1 MLMKLKFYF
10 LLFLITTCVGA
21 LSAETVTDTYTF
33 DKTTVTSNKYFGIND
48 YSTYLPDGWFVK
60 AGSYSWRI
68 NPNQGVNG
76 GQCLMAPNNAN
87 SFPAQSI
94 IFYAKKGTLS
104 FNMKAY
110 GYQPEPTLK
119 LYKATADGASTDVV
133 ATKTT
138 GEMNLS
144 GSEYKIITIDIAED
158 GYVALSLDASTC
170 VNDVKNTYEA
180 AATTYSISGKVT
192 DEAGAAVEGVTVSTT
207 GKSATTDASGAY
219 TLAELAAGTYTL
231 TASKAGYKTSTKEL
245 TITDA
250 DITNGDIALSPDES
264 RLTGKITSMS
274 DSSPVADA
282 LLALT
287 PAGAAEPAAT
297 ATSGADGSYTLT
309 ITGLVADSY
318 TLTISRKYYKP
329 FTQTVAAP
337 WGIPQGGEKI
347 LNPQIEVK
355 RIGFTLTLTT
365 ADDTPVTGA
374 TVTVGELGNATASDT
389 EPGKYVLGNLN
400 AVTLADNK
408 YTVTVSQA
416 DCLPVQA
423 FDVQFDGENVERS
436 LVMTPIPDTS
446 IVGTVTDA
454 TTHAA
459 IAGASVQLYTA
470 DAPMAI
476 SSATTDAEGI
486 YTFTIPGTPAPEY
499 TVTVEADYYE
509 AGSTKINE
517 PERGKEITADLA
529 LTPLTYTFTA
539 TVEGKDV
546 GDVTAAVT
554 DATVTLSDG
563 DDAITAT
570 GKGDGTYEATVSR
583 AAAQG
588 KQYTVTVTAPGYLAA
603 DAYKFTF
610 AGADASHTFTL
621 ETEAYAGIGAIGA
634 DSLDDATPV
643 YDLYG
648 RRIAADKL
656 KNLPAGIYIRKG
668 QKISVR

>member
-10 LLFLITTCVGA
+10 LLFLIATCVGT

-33 DKTTVTSNKYFGIND
+33 DKTTVSSNKYFGIND
-48 YSTYLPDGWFVK
+48 YTTYLPDGWFVK

-68 NPNQGVNG
+68 NPDQGVNG

-119 LYKATADGASTDVV
+119 LYKATADGASTDVI

-144 GSEYKIITIDIAED
+144 ESEYKIITIDIAED
-158 GYVALSLDASTC
+158 GYVALSLDANTC

-180 AATTYSISGKVT
+180 AATTYSISGHVT

-219 TLAELAAGTYTL
+219 TLAELEAGTYTL
-231 TASKAGYKTSTKEL
+231 TATKIGYNSASKEQTL
-245 TITDA
+245 TDA
-250 DITNGDIALSPDES
+250 DVTGADIVLSLEES
-264 RLTGKITSMS
+264 KLTGKVMNMS
-274 DSSPVADA
+274 DLSPI
-282 LLALT
+282 
-287 PAGAAEPAAT
+287 AGAQLSLTAPGAEDATAT
-297 ATSGADGSYTLT
+297 ATSADDGSYTLT
-309 ITGLVADSY
+309 VKGVVADSY
-318 TLTISRKYYKP
+318 ALTVSHKYFKTS
-329 FTQTVAAP
+329 TQPVAAP

-365 ADDTPVTGA
+365 DDDTPITGA
-374 TVTVGELGNATASDT
+374 TVTVGDLGNATASDT

-400 AVTLADNK
+400 AATLADNK
-408 YTVTVSQA
+408 YTVSVSQA
-416 DCLPVQA
+416 DCLPVEA
-423 FDVQFDGENVERS
+423 FDVQFDGESVERS

-476 SSATTDAEGI
+476 STATTDAEGK
-486 YTFTIPGTPAPEY
+486 YAFTITGAPAAEY

-517 PERGKEITADLA
+517 PERGKEITADLT
-529 LTPLTYTFTA
+529 LIPLTYTFTA
-539 TVEGKDV
+539 TVEGKDL

-554 DATVTLSDG
+554 DATVTLSAGNDE
-563 DDAITAT
+563 ITAT
-570 GKGDGTYEATVSR
+570 GKGDGTYQATVSR

-603 DAYKFTF
+603 DTYTFAF

-621 ETEAYAGIGAIGA
+621 VTEAYAGIGSIGT
-634 DSLDDATPV
+634 DSIDTATPV